1 MHKLLDIGD
10 VFESKEYGTIIIG
23 LNPELDRLSHP
34 DIKNAIG
41 DDIVVRTPDNKEL
54 ELKVISV
61 QVSNSLIDRKT
72 IGICVGK
79 SVFPS
84 EIPMGSEV
92 YLRT

>member
-10 VFESKEYGTIIIG
+10 VFESKEHGTIIVG
-23 LNPELDRLSHP
+23 VNSELNTLSHP
-34 DIKNAIG
+34 EIKSSIG
-41 DDIVVRTPDNKEL
+41 DYIVVRTLDNKEL

-72 IGICVGK
+72 IGICVGS
-79 SVFPS
+79 SVAPT

>member
-10 VFESKEYGTIIIG
+10 VFESKEHGTIIVG
-23 LNPELDRLSHP
+23 VNSELNTLSHP
-34 DIKNAIG
+34 EIKSSIG
-41 DDIVVRTPDNKEL
+41 DDIVLRTPDNKEL
-54 ELKVISV
+54 ELRVISV

-79 SVFPS
+79 SVVPS
-84 EIPMGSEV
+84 DIPMGSEV